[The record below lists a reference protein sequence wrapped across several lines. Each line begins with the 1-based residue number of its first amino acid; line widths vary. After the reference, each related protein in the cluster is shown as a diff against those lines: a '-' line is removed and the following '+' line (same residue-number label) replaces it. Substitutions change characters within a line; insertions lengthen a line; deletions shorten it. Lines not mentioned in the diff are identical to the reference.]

1 MIKAFLSHSS
11 KDKEHYVRNVA
22 NWLGKENII
31 YDEFTFEEGEKTLDQ
46 IMEGLGESELFVL
59 FISNSALES
68 EWVKKEITESKK
80 LLDEGKILKI
90 FPIIIDNSINHED
103 QRIPDWLRKDYNLQ
117 PITRARLQ
125 PQELRTIYTKFLGKN
140 TPNLP
145 K

>member
-68 EWVKKEITESKK
+68 EWVKKEITESK
-80 LLDEGKILKI
+80 
-90 FPIIIDNSINHED
+90 NSSM
-103 QRIPDWLRKDYNLQ
+103 KV
-117 PITRARLQ
+117 
-125 PQELRTIYTKFLGKN
+125 KF
-140 TPNLP
+140 
-145 K
+145 